1 MVIESLRAKG
11 ETKMKLYHGSHN
23 DFNQFN
29 FKHLGKNG
37 KAQGSGI
44 YLTTNPQFAKGYGDI
59 LYAVDIVKGKALSLD
74 KITISRTTLK
84 KIILDL
90 HDTVDYLN
98 NINDVSYYGVA
109 KVLNDTLKLQ
119 LEYNTNDV
127 DIYNSIVN
135 EAGDLLEV
143 CKAFKKH
150 GYNFIQ
156 QEHVVVAL
164 DPGDITILEKTG
176 E

>member
-1 MVIESLRAKG
+1 M
-11 ETKMKLYHGSHN
+11 TLYHGSKN

-44 YLTTNPQFAKGYGDI
+44 YLTTSSDFAKGYGDI
-59 LYAVDIVKGKALSLD
+59 LYTVDMIKGKALSLD
-74 KITISRTTLK
+74 KITISKATLK
-84 KIILDL
+84 KIMLDL

-98 NINDVSYYGVA
+98 CINDVTYYGIT
-109 KVLNDTLKLQ
+109 KVLNEALKLE
-119 LEYNTNDV
+119 LDYNNNDV

-135 EAGDLLEV
+135 ASGDLLEV
-143 CKAFKKH
+143 CKAFKKY
-150 GYNFIQ
+150 GYNFI
-156 QEHVVVAL
+156 EHDHVVVAL
-164 DPGDITILEKTG
+164 DPQDITILEKTG

>member
-1 MVIESLRAKG
+1 MQ
-11 ETKMKLYHGSHN
+11 LYHGSKN

-44 YLTTNPQFAKGYGDI
+44 YLTTNSDFAKGYGDI
-59 LYAVDIVKGKALSLD
+59 LYTVDMVKGKALSLD
-74 KITISRTTLK
+74 KITITRATLK
-84 KIILDL
+84 KIMLDL

-98 NINDVSYYGVA
+98 CINDVSYYGVT
-109 KVLNDTLKLQ
+109 KVLNEALKLE
-119 LEYNTNDV
+119 LDYNNNDV
-127 DIYNSIVN
+127 DLYNSIVN
-135 EAGDLLEV
+135 ASGDLLEG

-156 QEHVVVAL
+156 NDHVVVAL
-164 DPGDITILEKTG
+164 DPQDITILEKVG
-176 E
+176 K